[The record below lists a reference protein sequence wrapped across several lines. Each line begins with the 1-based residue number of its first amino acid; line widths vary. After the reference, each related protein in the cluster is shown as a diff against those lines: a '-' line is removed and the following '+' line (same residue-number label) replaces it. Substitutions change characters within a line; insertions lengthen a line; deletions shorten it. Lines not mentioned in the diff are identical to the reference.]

1 MFSFDA
7 GKYKGIIV
15 SVALFLLLD
24 ASVLLMNFY
33 ISFEIADDA
42 EGVNIAGRQRM
53 LSQRTMK
60 SLFDIAASTEDS
72 SELERAIKE
81 LNATTTLF
89 NNTLIAFN
97 NGGKTKSASGEPT
110 TLAKVSSEQSK
121 RAVTAAVKIWKPY
134 WEKLENLRSKS
145 PTDTPFEF
153 EEALG
158 DTIRYGKEFNLTL
171 LKLMNDLTVDL
182 ENVASSKATRLRMIQ
197 TIGITLAVINFFII
211 MFHFLR
217 QLRESDEKIAA
228 AQKETQ
234 EILET
239 VNEGLF
245 LLDEN
250 LVLGEQHSDAILEI
264 FGRSDFAGIT
274 FDELLGDII
283 SSKDMGTAK
292 NFVGLLFKP
301 EVKQNLIGD
310 LNPLNEVEV
319 HISTEAGGFTNKF
332 LSFTFSRVVSEGEE
346 SDIISHVLVTVTD
359 ITQQVKL
366 SRELEQMQAQNEQQ
380 FEVLTKIIHTSSD
393 LLNSYLDNSFE
404 TFNGINKELKI
415 PAKSQ
420 SQFIAKAHNIFAYIH
435 NFKGESAALELDQFV
450 DLAHKFED
458 QLDKIK
464 ENPSLSGND
473 FLPLTVSLNQM
484 ISQAEATKKLSD
496 KLFQFTG
503 ANNTD
508 ITQTSD
514 RRNWTHLDSLAR
526 SVAERQNKH
535 IELITSGLNDF
546 DLSEELY
553 QAINTISLQLIRNAI
568 THGIE
573 DKDAREESQK
583 NDIGKI
589 NIRLSKRKDGTLEL
603 VVHDDGSGIDVDTIR
618 NVAIE
623 KGIISE
629 FQAESMD
636 SKQLIAL
643 VFEPAF
649 STREESDLDSGRG
662 MGMHLVKKQVK
673 NWAGKILIKSRHG
686 RGTSFRISL
695 LPQAEPIKEVA

>member
-7 GKYKGIIV
+7 GKYRGIII

-60 SLFDIAASTEDS
+60 SLFDINASVEDPV
-72 SELERAIKE
+72 ELDRALKE
-81 LNATTTLF
+81 LSLTTTLF
-89 NNTLIAFN
+89 NNTLNAFHK
-97 NGGKTKSASGEPT
+97 GGGTKSASGEPI
-110 TLAKVSSEQSK
+110 TLSAVSSESSK
-121 RAVTAAVKIWKPY
+121 RAVNAAVKIWSPY
-134 WEKLENLRSKS
+134 WSKIETMLSYS
-145 PTDTPFEF
+145 PSDTPFEF
-153 EEALG
+153 EQALAA
-158 DTIRYGKEFNLTL
+158 TISYGKNYNLNL

-182 ENVASSKATRLRMIQ
+182 ENVARSKATRLRMIQ

-217 QLRESDEKIAA
+217 QLRESDDKIAA
-228 AQKETQ
+228 AQQETR

-245 LLDEN
+245 LLDES
-250 LVLGEQHSDAILEI
+250 LVLGEQHSDAIKDI
-264 FGRSDFAGIT
+264 FGRDDFAGIT
-274 FDELLGDII
+274 FDDLLGDII

-319 HISTEAGGFTNKF
+319 HISTSGGTFENKF
-332 LSFTFSRVVSEGEE
+332 LSFTFSRVLSEN
-346 SDIISHVLVTVTD
+346 SDIISHVLVTVSD
-359 ITQQVKL
+359 ITERVKL
-366 SRELEQMQAQNEQQ
+366 ARELEQMQAQNEQQ

-393 LLNSYLDNSFE
+393 LLNAYLKNSFD
-404 TFNGINKELKI
+404 TFEKINRELKV
-415 PAKSQ
+415 PAKTQ
-420 SQFIAKAHNIFAYIH
+420 SQFVTKAHNIFAYIH
-435 NFKGESAALELDQFV
+435 NYKGESAAMELEQFV

-464 ENPSLSGND
+464 ENPSLTGND
-473 FLPLTVSLNQM
+473 FLPLTVSLNQL
-484 ISQAEATKKLSD
+484 ISHTEATKKLSD

-503 ANNTD
+503 TTPSVTMQA
-508 ITQTSD
+508 ISD
-514 RRNWTHLDSLAR
+514 RRNWNHLESLAR
-526 SVAERQNKH
+526 SVAERQGKQV
-535 IELITSGLNDF
+535 ELITSGLNDF

-553 QAINTISLQLIRNAI
+553 QAINTITLQLVRNAI
-568 THGIE
+568 SHGIE
-573 DKDAREESQK
+573 SKDVREESQK
-583 NDIGKI
+583 AETGKI
-589 NIRLSKRKDGTLEL
+589 NIRLSKRKDRSLEL
-603 VVHDDGSGIDVDTIR
+603 VVHDDGTGIDVDTIR
-618 NVAIE
+618 DIAVE

-636 SKQLIAL
+636 SKQVIAL

-673 NWAGKILIKSRHG
+673 QWAGKILIKSRRG